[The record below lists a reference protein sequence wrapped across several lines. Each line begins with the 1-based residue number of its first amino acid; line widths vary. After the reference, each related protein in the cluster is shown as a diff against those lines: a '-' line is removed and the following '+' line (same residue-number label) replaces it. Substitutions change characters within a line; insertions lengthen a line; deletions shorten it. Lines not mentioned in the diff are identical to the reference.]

1 MSLVRDTPRLNSAEV
16 CDQIVMDVTIYYPNR
31 RMIQD
36 FLHKHALPQHFKPI
50 FNLHTKKKQ
59 TNYIF
64 QSKTKYVALE

>member
-1 MSLVRDTPRLNSAEV
+1 MSLVRDTPTLNSVEV

-36 FLHKHALPQHFKPI
+36 FLHKHALPQYFKPN
-50 FNLHTKKKQ
+50 FNLHKKKII
-59 TNYIF
+59 NIF

>member
-1 MSLVRDTPRLNSAEV
+1 MSLVRDTPTLNSVEV

-50 FNLHTKKKQ
+50 FNLHTKKNKQ
-59 TNYIF
+59 TIYF
-64 QSKTKYVALE
+64 KVKQSM